1 MADAAASQHLTEVE
15 SFLDSLFEDQA
26 GYIYTPTKNP
36 KSGYWQQY
44 FFQWPEQRDQVITH
58 LLDQTTSK
66 DCYVAPSLFKAPS
79 DKKSAWKGT
88 NYIWTE
94 FDGNAPAN
102 TPDGI
107 PAPTI
112 RIQSSEAGHEH
123 WYWRLDNFETDHR
136 VVEGLAKRLAYTLDA
151 DKSGWDCSQVLRPP
165 GTVHRE
171 SRKRVRLLRA
181 TDKKHS
187 IGDFTNLVDVNDEPV
202 VANTKFEDIPAIQ
215 EVVAKYKWE
224 KDAWD
229 LFQKPS
235 QKVGSRSSAMTRLGF
250 HCVEMGMT
258 NEETYSVL
266 YNADERWGKFK
277 TRPPKDRAKRL
288 NGIIIH
294 CRSKKSLNK
303 QLSLSEED
311 IERFVSVS
319 DFMQREIK
327 VEWLF
332 EGFMQKNPF
341 AVIGS
346 LPGIGKSTMAMR
358 IGACLVLQ
366 KDFLHWK
373 NKTQKSMKVGFLSL
387 EMDDM
392 ECAGYVEELMTSM
405 TPEEKE
411 IFSHQFYL
419 VGRGYDMPLFE
430 DKWQQ
435 NILDEI
441 DRLEL
446 DFIIIDS
453 LKAAGGLTEKK
464 GEAFFNWIRKSVR
477 ADRGVGV
484 LLIHHLR
491 KATNG
496 DGASRKP
503 EISDLYGDTFI
514 SQHATTAWGLH
525 PKPAS
530 GNIEMCYFKVRLAK
544 KWDNFSIK
552 RLDGM
557 VYQVVNGGVDES
569 PVGPSKKE
577 GEMNGPAASF

>member
-1 MADAAASQHLTEVE
+1 MESARVEKYSTEVE
-15 SFLDSLFEDQA
+15 SFLDSLFEGQE
-26 GYIYTPTKNP
+26 GYVYTPTKNP
-36 KSGYWQQY
+36 KSGYWQPY
-44 FFQWPEQRDQVITH
+44 FFQWPEQRDAIVTH

-79 DKKSAWKGT
+79 DKKQAWKGT
-88 NYIWTE
+88 NYVWAE
-94 FDGNAPAN
+94 FDGNAPKT
-102 TPDGI
+102 TPDEL

-112 RIQSSEAGHEH
+112 RIQSSESGHEH
-123 WYWRLDNFETDHR
+123 WYWRLREFETDHR
-136 VVEGLAKRLAYTLDA
+136 IVEGLAKRLTYTLDA

-165 GTVHRE
+165 GTVHRT
-171 SRKRVRLLRA
+171 SRKRVRLLSH
-181 TDKKHS
+181 TSKQHDY
-187 IGDFTNLVDVNDEPV
+187 GDFTNLVEVDTEPV
-202 VANTKFEDIPAIQ
+202 VVNTNFEDVPGVQ
-215 EVVAKYKWE
+215 EVVAKYKWDKE
-224 KDAWD
+224 AWD
-229 LFQKPS
+229 LFQKS
-235 QKVGSRSSAMTRLGF
+235 TQKVGSRSSAMTRLGF
-250 HCVEMGMT
+250 HCVEMGMS
-258 NEETYSVL
+258 NEEIYSIL

-288 NGIIIH
+288 TGIIVH
-294 CRSKKSLNK
+294 CRSKKTLQK
-303 QLSLSEED
+303 QLHLSEED
-311 IERFVSVS
+311 VERFVSVA

-332 EGFMQKNPF
+332 EGFMQKCPF

-346 LPGIGKSTMAMR
+346 LPGIGKSTMALR
-358 IGACLVLQ
+358 IGANLVLQ
-366 KDFLHWK
+366 KDFLIWK
-373 NKTQKSMKVGFLSL
+373 NNLEKGMRVGFLSL

-392 ECAGYVEELMTSM
+392 ECAGYIGELMQSM
-405 TPEEKE
+405 TDEEKE
-411 IFSHQFYL
+411 VFTHNFFL

-453 LKAAGGLTEKK
+453 LKAAGGLTERK
-464 GEAFFNWIRKSVR
+464 GELFFNWIRKSIR

-525 PKPAS
+525 PRPAS
-530 GNIEMCYFKVRLAK
+530 GSIEMCYFKVRLAK
-544 KWDNFSIK
+544 RWDDFRIK
-552 RLDGM
+552 RSLGM
-557 VYQVVNGGVDES
+557 TY
-569 PVGPSKKE
+569 
-577 GEMNGPAASF
+577 EMNSYEEPEPPPDDGSEPSESSTNKF